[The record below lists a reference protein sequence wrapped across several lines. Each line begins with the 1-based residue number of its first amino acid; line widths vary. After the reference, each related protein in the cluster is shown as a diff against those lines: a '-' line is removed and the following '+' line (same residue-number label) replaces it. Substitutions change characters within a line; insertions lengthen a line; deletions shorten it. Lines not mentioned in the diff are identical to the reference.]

1 MRILQNTR
9 NYLDIVQALWYST
22 SIDITL
28 IGDNKMKQHCENT
41 YCETEAVYE
50 IPVSVDTPSDEVRSL
65 CTTCFEAYTWG
76 VQHGKKAGSTITE

>member
-1 MRILQNTR
+1 
-9 NYLDIVQALWYST
+9 
-22 SIDITL
+22 
-28 IGDNKMKQHCENT
+28 MKQHCENT